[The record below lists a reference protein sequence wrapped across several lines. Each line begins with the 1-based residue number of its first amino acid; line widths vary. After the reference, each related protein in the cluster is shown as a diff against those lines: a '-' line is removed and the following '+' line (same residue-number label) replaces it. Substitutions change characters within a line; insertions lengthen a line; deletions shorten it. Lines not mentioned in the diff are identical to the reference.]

1 MHLHR
6 SDENRFEVQFSHR
19 TTETA
24 MDNPPNQ
31 SFSAHQWTC
40 FIMIDPLVKSPLL
53 ASTFCLMHPPTWIR
67 QCRCAV
73 SPSDDTAIISWRQQ
87 LKRRWGQGIGYTKHL
102 RRKIGRLKVEVPKN
116 GEIMKYTYSNF
127 MYRWLWYIVMQDV
140 DSLKI
145 VQEKFIGS
153 IVDFRSL
160 CELMHASLC
169 QHPC

>member
-87 LKRRWGQGIGYTKHL
+87 LKRRWGQGIGYTKQNKKVSQRVPQYHAAQCQQL
-102 RRKIGRLKVEVPKN
+102 SPGLGSLWSCRSNHGLLWHGLTFDHGRQWLLSVMHIWKVFFNTGV
-116 GEIMKYTYSNF
+116 GIS
-127 MYRWLWYIVMQDV
+127 W
-140 DSLKI
+140 
-145 VQEKFIGS
+145 
-153 IVDFRSL
+153 
-160 CELMHASLC
+160 HA
-169 QHPC
+169 